1 MLIAVAAAKG
11 SPGASTTARVL
22 ASVWPAP
29 VLLADCDPAGGDV
42 ALVGRSPAGGVLD
55 PDRGLLSLAVEARH
69 GLPATAVA
77 EHVQTLDGGLPV
89 LCGVSS
95 PEQVAAIGPVWPVI
109 GNALAHVPG
118 TDVVADC
125 GRVTAGT
132 PVMPLLNAAALVLFV
147 VRPRLE
153 AYAHLRA
160 RLRWLAVAQ
169 RDVAQP
175 PRHAVVLVAD
185 RKSRETSRDLAQLL
199 AHDGLD
205 VPVLGPLAHD
215 PQAADALAARLDRGI
230 GRSLLVRSA
239 RLLTGP
245 VQAVAAKPLPAYGRV

>member
-1 MLIAVAAAKG
+1 MLIAVVAAKG

-22 ASVWPAP
+22 ASVWPKP

-42 ALVGRSPAGGVLD
+42 ALVGRGPGGGVLD

-69 GLPATAVA
+69 GLPSSAVA
-77 EHVQTLDGGLPV
+77 EHVQHLDGGLPV

-95 PEQVAAIGPVWPVI
+95 PEQVAAIGPVWPAI
-109 GNALAHVPG
+109 ATALAHIPG
-118 TDVVADC
+118 ADVVADC

-132 PVMPLLNAAALVLFV
+132 PVMPLLNAADLVLFV

-153 AYAHLRA
+153 SYAHLRQ
-160 RLRWLAVAQ
+160 RLRWLAAAQ

-185 RKSRETSRDLAQLL
+185 KKSKETTKDLARLL

-205 VPVLGPLAHD
+205 IPVLGPIAHD
-215 PQAADALAARLDRGI
+215 PQAADAFAARLDRGI

-239 RLLTGP
+239 RLLAGP
-245 VQAVAAKPLPAYGRV
+245 VQALAARPQPAYGRV